1 MRPYLVGLTG
11 GIGSGKSEVAALF
24 RARGV
29 DLLDADDIA
38 HAISRP
44 GEAGHRAIV
53 DALGDGFIAA
63 DGKLDRAALRARAFA
78 EPAFRRELEE
88 LLHPLIGA
96 RIEDA
101 IAGLRGP
108 YGLLVVPLLLERGGM
123 RKHVARVLV
132 VDCTEE
138 EQVRRVRLRSGL
150 AEDEVRRIMATQL
163 PRAARLAQA
172 DDIIDNSGPR
182 EALVPQVDRLDQRY
196 RELAAGSRD

>member
-24 RARGV
+24 AARGADV
-29 DLLDADDIA
+29 LDADDIA
-38 HAISRP
+38 HAISHP

-53 DALGDGFIAA
+53 DALGAAFVAA
-63 DGKLDRAALRARAFA
+63 DGKLDRAALRTRAFA
-78 EPAFRRELEE
+78 DPAFRRELEE

-96 RIEDA
+96 RIEEA
-101 IAGLRGP
+101 IARLSGP

-132 VDCTEE
+132 VDCTEK

-182 EALVPQVDRLDQRY
+182 EALVPQVDRLDRRY
-196 RELAAGSRD
+196 RELGAGSRD